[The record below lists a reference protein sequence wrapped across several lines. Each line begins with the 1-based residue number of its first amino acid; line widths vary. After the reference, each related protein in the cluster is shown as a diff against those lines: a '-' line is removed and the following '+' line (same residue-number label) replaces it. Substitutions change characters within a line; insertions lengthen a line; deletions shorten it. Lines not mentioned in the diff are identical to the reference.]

1 MAVVVIGV
9 IAWLVASAK
18 QTDGAER
25 VDLPGGS
32 LLAVAAPKDLPQE
45 IID

>member
-1 MAVVVIGV
+1 MGVVVIGV
-9 IAWLVASAK
+9 ITWLVASAK

-25 VDLPGGS
+25 VDVPGGS
-32 LLAVAAPKDLPQE
+32 LLAVAAPKDLPQQ